1 MRLSD
6 YKGEEAI
13 EVLADIIEPL
23 TAILGDEDMKKLV
36 ADNKGK
42 KVAPVAYIKPI
53 LKNHPK
59 EVIAVLAGIEKEPV
73 EEYEKK
79 VNVLTLPMKLLE
91 LMNDPQ
97 MQSLFTSQGQT
108 DMNSQ
113 PHSGSATENTEAE
126 EN

>member
-1 MRLSD
+1 MKLSD

-23 TAILGDEDMKKLV
+23 TAILGDEDMRKLV

-42 KVAPVAYIKPI
+42 KIAPVVYIKPM

-59 EVIAVLAGIEKEPV
+59 EILEVLAGIEKEPV
-73 EEYEKK
+73 EEYKKK
-79 VNVLTLPMKLLE
+79 VNILTLPIKLLV

-97 MQSLFTSQGQT
+97 MQILFTSQGQT
-108 DMNSQ
+108 DMNLK

-126 EN
+126 KN

>member
-1 MRLSD
+1 MKLSD

-13 EVLADIIEPL
+13 EILADIIDPL
-23 TAILGDEDMKKLV
+23 TAILGDKDMRKLA

-42 KVAPVAYIKPI
+42 KLPPIAYIKPM

-59 EVIAVLAGIEKEPV
+59 EIIEVLAGIEKEPV
-73 EEYEKK
+73 EEYKK
-79 VNVLTLPMKLLE
+79 KINGLTLPIKLLE
-91 LMNDPQ
+91 LVNDPQ

-108 DMNSQ
+108 DMILK

>member
-1 MRLSD
+1 MKLSD

-23 TAILGDEDMKKLV
+23 TAILGDKDLREFV

-42 KVAPVAYIKPI
+42 KIPRIAYIKPI

-59 EVIAVLAGIEKEPV
+59 EVIEVLAGIEKEPV

-79 VNVLTLPMKLLE
+79 VNILTLPMKLLE
-91 LMNDPQ
+91 LVNDPQ

-108 DMNSQ
+108 DMNLK

>member
-1 MRLSD
+1 MKLSD

-13 EVLADIIEPL
+13 EILADIIEPL
-23 TAILGDEDMKKLV
+23 TAILGDEDMRKI
-36 ADNKGK
+36 ASENKGK
-42 KVAPVAYIKPI
+42 KITPVSYIKPI

-59 EVIAVLAGIEKEPV
+59 EVIEVLAGIDKEPV
-73 EEYEKK
+73 EEYRKK

-108 DMNSQ
+108 DMNLK